1 MNHSTLM
8 VLIFSRRVEKM
19 SWLYFQD
26 QWELNHKVNFDGI
39 NRQIVVTPGE
49 TNISVKE
56 DIYSAWKEWIQLY
69 SNAKFPPAL
78 RVIGGDPTGQGLFAG
93 DIYFLTND
101 WQVVVN
107 HRVFVS
113 GVLYSD
119 NQSIDPYLVQAGGG
133 VISTVSNLV
142 QTAETQIPVAADQV
156 SPSEIAQAVWADVD
170 ALKPAEISDEVW
182 NNVKALTVAK
192 FIGLS

>member
-1 MNHSTLM
+1 MQHYHYG
-8 VLIFSRRVEKM
+8 F
-19 SWLYFQD
+19 
-26 QWELNHKVNFDGI
+26 WETWENQQKVTFDGANKLI
-39 NRQIVVTPGE
+39 IVNPGI
-49 TNISVKE
+49 TNIDVKE
-56 DIYSAWKEWIQLY
+56 DIYSDWKEWVQY
-69 SNAKFPPAL
+69 YTNAAYLPAL
-78 RVIGGDPTGQGLFAG
+78 RAIGGDSTGGGLFAG

-107 HRVFVS
+107 NRVVVS

-119 NQSIDPYLVQAGGG
+119 NPAIDPYLVLEGGG

-156 SPSEIAQAVWADVD
+156 SPAEIAQAVWADVD